1 MNTPITYVEGD
12 LLVAAKAGKFDAIVH
27 GCNCFCTQ
35 KKGIAALIAKAF
47 GSDKFPLEAKHYK
60 GDRTKPG
67 KIDYQTI
74 TLPSQQPLTIINAYT
89 QYDYRGEK
97 PFDPLAFR
105 HCMQAI
111 NSRFKGAH
119 IGMPLIGAG
128 LAGGDWDEISKII
141 AAELTNCQ
149 VTVVRLQQR

>member
-35 KKGIAALIAKAF
+35 KKGIAPLIAKAF
-47 GSDKFPLEAKHYK
+47 GSDKFPLETKQYK
-60 GDRTKPG
+60 GDRTKLG
-67 KIDYQTI
+67 KIDYQTV
-74 TLPSQQPLTIINAYT
+74 TLPSQQGLTIINAYT

-111 NSRFKGAH
+111 NSLFKGAH

>member
-35 KKGIAALIAKAF
+35 KKGIAPLIAKAF
-47 GSDKFPLEAKHYK
+47 GSDKFPLETKQYK
-60 GDRTKPG
+60 GDRTKLG
-67 KIDYQTI
+67 KIDYQTV

-97 PFDPLAFR
+97 PFDPLSFR

-111 NSRFKGAH
+111 NSLFKGAH